1 MNILITGSASGL
13 GYNAGINLAKRGYHV
28 YLTTENDKQ
37 LEVLNDKVK
46 NMDNIDTFKLDVTN
60 KNDLKKIEKKDIDIL
75 ISNGAVCYGGSI
87 IDVDIN
93 KIRESYEVNV
103 LSNFELIKKV
113 INKMIE
119 KGNGKIIIMSSM
131 ISNISIPFFG
141 IYAGTKAS
149 ITMVGKCLRKE
160 VKVLNKNIKI
170 SIIEPGLYKT
180 GFNKFMIESKYTEN
194 SIFKDF
200 YDSIRNL
207 ESEILDFAEKEK
219 YDSIT
224 RKIIKAIEKENP
236 KEIYRAPI
244 LQNILIKFYIKF
256 LKK

>member
-28 YLTTENDKQ
+28 YLTTENYKQ
-37 LEVLNDKVK
+37 LEVLNNKV
-46 NMDNIDTFKLDVTN
+46 NNIDNIDTFKLDITN
-60 KNDLKKIEKKDIDIL
+60 KDDLKKIDEIHIDVL
-75 ISNGAVCYGGSI
+75 ISNASLGYGGSI
-87 IDVDIN
+87 IDIDIK
-93 KIRESYEVNV
+93 KIRKSYEVNV
-103 LSNFELIKKV
+103 LSNFEFIKKV

-149 ITMVGKCLRKE
+149 ITMMGKCLRKE
-160 VKVLNKNIKI
+160 IKILNKNIKV

-180 GFNKFMIESKYTEN
+180 GFNKFMVESKYTEN

-200 YDSIRNL
+200 YNSIRIL
-207 ESEILDFAEKEK
+207 ENEILDFVEHKK

-224 RKIIKAIEKENP
+224 KQIIKAVEKENP
-236 KEIYRAPI
+236 KEVYRAPMF
-244 LQNILIKFYIKF
+244 QNILIKFYIKF

>member
-1 MNILITGSASGL
+1 MYFFFLNKILLVINMNILITGSASGL
-13 GYNAGINLAKRGYHV
+13 GYNAGINLAKKGYHV
-28 YLTTENDKQ
+28 FLTTENDKQ

-60 KNDLKKIEKKDIDIL
+60 KNDLNALDEINIDIL
-75 ISNGAVCYGGSI
+75 ISNAAVGYGGSI
-87 IDVDIN
+87 IDVDME
-93 KIRESYEVNV
+93 KFRYSYEVNV

-149 ITMVGKCLRKE
+149 ITMIGKCLRKE
-160 VKVLNKNIKI
+160 IKAINKNIKV

-180 GFNKFMIESKYTEN
+180 GFNRFMIENKYNEEN
-194 SIFKDF
+194 SLGRK
-200 YDSIRNL
+200 
-207 ESEILDFAEKEK
+207 AE
-219 YDSIT
+219 
-224 RKIIKAIEKENP
+224 
-236 KEIYRAPI
+236 
-244 LQNILIKFYIKF
+244 
-256 LKK
+256 

>member
-37 LEVLNDKVK
+37 LKVLNDKV
-46 NMDNIDTFKLDVTN
+46 NTIDNINTFKLDITD
-60 KNDLKKIEKKDIDIL
+60 KDDLNILDEIDIDVL
-75 ISNGAVCYGGSI
+75 ISNAAVCYGGSI
-87 IDVDIN
+87 VDVDIN
-93 KIRESYEVNV
+93 KVRESYEVNV
-103 LSNFELIKKV
+103 LSNFNLIKKV
-113 INKMIE
+113 INKMIKKE
-119 KGNGKIIIMSSM
+119 RGKIIIMSSM
-131 ISNISIPFFG
+131 ISNIPIPFFG

-180 GFNKFMIESKYTEN
+180 GFNKFMVESKYTEN
-194 SIFKDF
+194 SVFKDF

>member
-1 MNILITGSASGL
+1 M
-13 GYNAGINLAKRGYHV
+13 
-28 YLTTENDKQ
+28 
-37 LEVLNDKVK
+37 
-46 NMDNIDTFKLDVTN
+46 
-60 KNDLKKIEKKDIDIL
+60 
-75 ISNGAVCYGGSI
+75 
-87 IDVDIN
+87 
-93 KIRESYEVNV
+93 
-103 LSNFELIKKV
+103 ELWQER
-113 INKMIE
+113 NRTCSE

-149 ITMVGKCLRKE
+149 ITMTGKCLRKE
-160 VKVLNKNIKI
+160 IKVINKNIKV

-180 GFNKFMIESKYTEN
+180 GFNRFMIENKYNEET
-194 SIFKDF
+194 IFKDF

>member
-13 GYNAGINLAKRGYHV
+13 GYNAGINLAKRGYHI
-28 YLTTENDKQ
+28 YLTTESDKQ
-37 LEVLNDKVK
+37 LEVLNDKV
-46 NMDNIDTFKLDVTN
+46 NDIDNISTFKLDITN
-60 KNDLKKIEKKDIDIL
+60 QDDLKKIDEIDIDVL
-75 ISNGAVCYGGSI
+75 ISNAAVCYGGSI

-93 KIRESYEVNV
+93 KIRESYEINV
-103 LSNFELIKKV
+103 LSNFELIKIV
-113 INKMIE
+113 IDKMIK

-160 VKVLNKNIKI
+160 VKVLNKNIKV

-180 GFNKFMIESKYTEN
+180 GFNKFMVESKYTKN
-194 SIFKDF
+194 SVFKDF

-224 RKIIKAIEKENP
+224 KKIIKAVEEKNS

>member
-1 MNILITGSASGL
+1 MNILITGAASGL
-13 GYNAGINLAKRGYHV
+13 GYSAGINLAKKGYHV
-28 YLTTENDKQ
+28 FLTTENDKQ
-37 LEVLNDKVK
+37 LEVLNDKIK
-46 NMDNIDTFKLDVTN
+46 NINNIDTFKLDITN
-60 KNDLKKIEKKDIDIL
+60 KDDLNALDEIDIDVL
-75 ISNGAVCYGGSI
+75 ISNAAVCYGGSI
-87 IDVDIN
+87 IDVDTE
-93 KIRESYEVNV
+93 KIRKSYDVNV

-113 INKMIE
+113 INKMIK

-131 ISNISIPFFG
+131 ISNIPIPFFG

-149 ITMVGKCLRKE
+149 ITMIGKCLRKE

-180 GFNKFMIESKYTEN
+180 GFNKFMVESKYNDET
-194 SIFKDF
+194 IFKDF
-200 YDSIRNL
+200 YSSIRNL
-207 ESEILDFAEKEK
+207 EEEILNFAEKEN

-224 RKIIKAIEKENP
+224 KKVIKAVDAENP

-244 LQNILIKFYIKF
+244 FQNLLIKFYIKF